1 MKIKFLSIILAISIL
16 GGCNIHPQMSQPVIQ
31 NNNLSIRDSEL
42 SKACLEGNLEEVEK
56 RLKNGS
62 NINSIDSEG
71 YTPFLNAVR
80 SGNLKLVDF
89 LLNNGANIRDK
100 TPREESN
107 ALMIASSYGYKN
119 IVEYL
124 LSYNGVFS
132 LFYINVFPAINIYE
146 VDKEGRNALF
156 YASSVNSMNTL
167 NKEELNSHKEL
178 VDLFLEKGLDIN
190 SKDYQGNN
198 ILVSSMETN
207 FIDFLISKGVDIK
220 NRNKNGNNF
229 LERSLIYNPNIVGY
243 LIKKGL
249 SLKEIDENGNN
260 IISNIAKVLNE
271 KERASI
277 DDKIFQ
283 LILNNKIDLNHKNLD
298 GDTPLIFAS
307 KHIRNFQ
314 SEQIILFLL
323 ENGAD
328 PNIKNNTGNT
338 YLDYLF
344 LFSDDA
350 FLKTLIEKKYFD
362 LNYKTNKVE
371 YKYNY
376 RPIRSY
382 LDEGITIYKR
392 LSMLDFI
399 LLNGGSVNSYVE
411 NNQTLLQYLIKEL
424 KNDLSD
430 NYYRN
435 EKILLIK
442 DIINKGA
449 DIYLNNSIIDILS
462 LNYELSKYIL
472 SNIDNFNLNNNTDN
486 YKLFHVISD
495 SLELDYLISKGFNIN
510 TLDEEKN
517 NLLISKL
524 ENRNYYDPFLLE
536 IIDRNININQINKY
550 GGTAL
555 IYAINKNN
563 IEVAL
568 RLIDKGADIN
578 IKENNKINETPLS
591 LAKKNNITEI
601 LNFIEKRNIK

>member
-1 MKIKFLSIILAISIL
+1 
-16 GGCNIHPQMSQPVIQ
+16 
-31 NNNLSIRDSEL
+31 
-42 SKACLEGNLEEVEK
+42 
-56 RLKNGS
+56 
-62 NINSIDSEG
+62 
-71 YTPFLNAVR
+71 
-80 SGNLKLVDF
+80 
-89 LLNNGANIRDK
+89 
-100 TPREESN
+100 
-107 ALMIASSYGYKN
+107 
-119 IVEYL
+119 
-124 LSYNGVFS
+124 
-132 LFYINVFPAINIYE
+132 
-146 VDKEGRNALF
+146 
-156 YASSVNSMNTL
+156 
-167 NKEELNSHKEL
+167 
-178 VDLFLEKGLDIN
+178 
-190 SKDYQGNN
+190 
-198 ILVSSMETN
+198 
-207 FIDFLISKGVDIK
+207 
-220 NRNKNGNNF
+220 
-229 LERSLIYNPNIVGY
+229 
-243 LIKKGL
+243 
-249 SLKEIDENGNN
+249 
-260 IISNIAKVLNE
+260 
-271 KERASI
+271 
-277 DDKIFQ
+277 
-283 LILNNKIDLNHKNLD
+283 
-298 GDTPLIFAS
+298 
-307 KHIRNFQ
+307 RNFQ

-344 LFSDDA
+344 LFSDDP
-350 FLKTLIEKKYFD
+350 FLQTLIQKKYFD

-376 RPIRSY
+376 RPTRSY

-399 LLNGGSVNSYVE
+399 LLNGGNVNSYTE

-449 DIYLNNSIIDILS
+449 DVYLNNSIIDILS

-486 YKLFHVISD
+486 YKLFNIISD

-517 NLLISKL
+517 NLLLYELK
-524 ENRNYYDPFLLE
+524 RPYYDNKFLFDL
-536 IIDRNININQINKY
+536 IDKNIDINQKNNY

-555 IYAINKNN
+555 LYAIKNNN
-563 IEVAL
+563 IELAL
-568 RLIDKGADIN
+568 RLIDKGANIN
-578 IKENNKINETPLS
+578 IQETHEIKETPLS